1 MFFNPLEEGEGDLD
15 EIKNKISEI
24 NQNMKDSHLL

>member
-1 MFFNPLEEGEGDLD
+1 MFFNPLEEGDLD